1 MLLKQFLNQK
11 QTQSLLEYAQAVD
24 CTQPAY
30 GTNSFIT
37 RLSNL
42 EKNKFENVIKK
53 GKNLFKKIL
62 PEYKF
67 YYDDS
72 CLFNVIDG
80 GWVSP
85 HTDIC
90 DEGKFQNTTLVILLQ
105 KAKNG
110 GNILHG
116 NNRIVMD
123 AGDAYILN
131 ESIIHGLETV
141 KGETS
146 FRALVLWFKKTL

>member
-1 MLLKQFLNQK
+1 MLVKNFLNK
-11 QTQSLLEYAQAVD
+11 DELNFYLEKAKNIQ
-24 CTQPAY
+24 CNEEAY
-30 GTNSFIT
+30 GTNAFVR
-37 RLSNL
+37 RLSSFPQSEFDL
-42 EKNKFENVIKK
+42 IIKK
-53 GKNLFKKIL
+53 GRSLFNDIL

-90 DEGKFQNTTLVILLQ
+90 DAGKFQNTTLVILLQ
-105 KAKNG
+105 KPKKG

-116 NNRIVMD
+116 NKRIIMD
-123 AGDAYILN
+123 AGDAYMLN

-141 KGETS
+141 KSKVS